1 MFESVA
7 PDVAHI
13 RQERAL
19 YRKTLPV
26 SLLAHALAF
35 GIVPFNTMWQVTFPT
50 QSPSMTMSY
59 SLTEPVPLPPP
70 PPPPPAA
77 PQATTLVK
85 IVKPE
90 ELPPTSQILA
100 PTIIPDTIPDVTQS
114 IVEADFEGGEG
125 AGVEGGIAG
134 GVLGG
139 IVGGQTDGIPGGDL
153 GGKDDGEVGGVDD
166 GRVVVPRDA
175 TLRMHALSKTFPIY
189 PERARISNWED
200 HLVVRY
206 VIGTNGRIKEVTVL
220 DPATRKIFD
229 EAAVNAIRYWR
240 FRPMIKDG
248 KAVEVV
254 HELTVYFKLS
264 V

>member
-7 PDVAHI
+7 PDVARI
-13 RQERAL
+13 RQGRAL

-35 GIVPFNTMWQVTFPT
+35 GAVPISTMWNITFPT
-50 QSPSMTMSY
+50 QSPGMMMSY
-59 SLTEPVPLPPP
+59 SLVEPPPLPPP

-77 PQATTLVK
+77 PKAVQVAEVK
-85 IVKPE
+85 IDQ
-90 ELPPTSQILA
+90 LPPMTQLLA
-100 PTIIPDTIPDVTQS
+100 PTVIPDTIPDVTQVP
-114 IVEADFEGGEG
+114 VEGNYEGGQG
-125 AGVEGGIAG
+125 SGVEGGIPG
-134 GVLGG
+134 GVPGG
-139 IVGGQTDGIPGGDL
+139 VVGGTEDGITGGDV
-153 GGKDDGEVGGVDD
+153 GGKDDGVVGGVDD

-200 HLVVRY
+200 RLVVRY

-229 EAAVNAIRYWR
+229 EAAVNAIRFWR

-248 KAVEVV
+248 KPVEVE
-254 HELTVYFKLS
+254 HELTVYFKLN